1 MIYFIK
7 SGLFALWFKYHFGHD
22 KDRVFSLDPFRHVSM
37 YDILCE
43 SHDPSLPIAWRCLVG
58 HYAIMVLIFGFV

>member
-37 YDILCE
+37 YDILCG
-43 SHDPSLPIAWRCLVG
+43 SHDPSLPIAWCCLVG